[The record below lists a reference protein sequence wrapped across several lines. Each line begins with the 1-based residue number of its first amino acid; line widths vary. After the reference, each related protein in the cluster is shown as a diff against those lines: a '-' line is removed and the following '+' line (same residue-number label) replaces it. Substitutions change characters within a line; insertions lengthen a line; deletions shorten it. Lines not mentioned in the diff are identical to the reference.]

1 MRSVIMRSVM
11 RWVMGCVIMGCIMGC
26 IMRWVMGCVMRCI
39 LRGIT
44 RHGLCWRSH
53 RRVLGRRR
61 GGNGNAAEVH
71 AGDGVDGRGVGHQLD
86 GHGGQQQRLSAVRHT
101 AWLEGRGE
109 QRRQQQL
116 RLRRHGPPHLMRLLR
131 VQLSPGRVELALEF
145 PRCGGRYTHIN
156 HGQRSLEFYV
166 GGRGIFFL
174 LRVRRMTGSYTQLQK
189 SGRNHVLADFENVGK
204 IANKD
209 DVGVG
214 ERVGAERTL
223 DLFESAG
230 DEKER

>member
-1 MRSVIMRSVM
+1 MAVALATSWTDTAGSSS
-11 RWVMGCVIMGCIMGC
+11 GSAPSA
-26 IMRWVMGCVMRCI
+26 
-39 LRGIT
+39 T
-44 RHGLCWRSH
+44 RPGWK
-53 RRVLGRRR
+53 G
-61 GGNGNAAEVH
+61 AASS
-71 AGDGVDGRGVGHQLD
+71 GDSSSSDC
-86 GHGGQQQRLSAVRHT
+86 A
-101 AWLEGRGE
+101 
-109 QRRQQQL
+109 
-116 RLRRHGPPHLMRLLR
+116 RHGPPHLMRLLR

-166 GGRGIFFL
+166 GGRRIFFL